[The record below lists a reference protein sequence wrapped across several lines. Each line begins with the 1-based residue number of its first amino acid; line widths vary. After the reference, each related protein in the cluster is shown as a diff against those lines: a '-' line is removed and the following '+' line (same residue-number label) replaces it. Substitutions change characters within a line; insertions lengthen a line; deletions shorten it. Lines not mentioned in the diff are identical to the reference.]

1 MTAGMKQ
8 SSRHLRIKSR
18 TDKLREVREFV
29 SAVARDAGFRDET
42 VDTIA
47 LCCDEACTNVI
58 KHAYANAPD
67 RVIDIKVIRRAD
79 DFEIVIT
86 HDGTSFDPDQV
97 KRPDMPE
104 YLANFRRGGL
114 GLHLIRS
121 LMDRVFYRRGAGEKS
136 EVHLVKQLPGR
147 AGTGDGS

>member
-1 MTAGMKQ
+1 MKP
-8 SSRHLRIKSR
+8 SSTHLRIKSR
-18 TDKLREVREFV
+18 TDRLREVRDFV
-29 SAVARDAGFRDET
+29 SAFARDAGFREEA

-67 RVIDIKVIRRAD
+67 RVIDIRVIRGKEEI
-79 DFEIVIT
+79 EIVIT
-86 HDGTSFDPDQV
+86 HDGTSFDPDKV

-104 YLANFRRGGL
+104 YLAHFRRGGL

-121 LMDRVFYRRGAGEKS
+121 LMDKVFYRQGAGARS
-136 EVHLVKQLPGR
+136 EVHLVKQLP
-147 AGTGDGS
+147 AGGDGDHDS